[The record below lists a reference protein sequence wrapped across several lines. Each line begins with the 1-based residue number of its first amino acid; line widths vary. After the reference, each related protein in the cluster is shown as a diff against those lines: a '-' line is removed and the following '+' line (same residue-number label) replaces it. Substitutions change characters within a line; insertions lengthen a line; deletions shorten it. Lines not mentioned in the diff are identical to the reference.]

1 MVLTKKPGECFVTF
15 TKAQYLADQIIH
27 TVYIY
32 MYASE
37 MIQIASSGF
46 SVIDLAAWP
55 LFTLPQQVTSLH
67 PTPAPLLEA
76 LSATVHPSFFHA
88 LFFH

>member
-1 MVLTKKPGECFVTF
+1 
-15 TKAQYLADQIIH
+15 
-27 TVYIY
+27 

-46 SVIDLAAWP
+46 SLIDLAAWP
-55 LFTLPQQVTSLH
+55 FFTLPQQVTSLH
-67 PTPAPLLEA
+67 PTPAPLEA
-76 LSATVHPSFFHA
+76 LSATMHPSFFRA